1 MFTGIHKHTIIG
13 TMVAALALAAP
24 AFGVELPDGYEMQSA
39 ESSSYSPQALQAL
52 NGRWEATA
60 RFHEQS
66 TGYTPQ
72 ALQAMNERWEATARF
87 HEQSTGYTPQALQAL
102 GERGQAMV
110 EHYGQVSTP
119 ISNVR
124 QIEALERAVRV
135 RSGRA
140 GIRPRP
146 VRAAAEEVPAGRRR
160 RGRLVRVGRRRNRGG
175 LRVPARCARR
185 SGSARDANSGARGA
199 PVARRFPV
207 P

>member
-13 TMVAALALAAP
+13 AMVAALALAAP
-24 AFGVELPDGYEMQSA
+24 AFGVQLPDGYEMQSA

-72 ALQAMNERWEATARF
+72 ALQA
-87 HEQSTGYTPQALQAL
+87 L

-119 ISNVR
+119 ISSR
-124 QIEALERAVRV
+124 PPLDLIERAVARAEPG
-135 RSGRA
+135 SGQPVVA
-140 GIRPRP
+140 GEDDSFSWDGVGI
-146 VRAAAEEVPAGRRR
+146 VAGSVFLLAALAGAALLGMRT
-160 RGRLVRVGRRRNRGG
+160 RGR
-175 LRVPARCARR
+175 
-185 SGSARDANSGARGA
+185 
-199 PVARRFPV
+199 VAHP
-207 P
+207 

>member
-24 AFGVELPDGYEMQSA
+24 AFGVQLPDGYEMQSA

-52 NGRWEATA
+52 GERWEATA

-72 ALQAMNERWEATARF
+72 ALQALGERGQAMARFHEQSTGYTPQALQALGERWEATARF

-119 ISNVR
+119 ISY
-124 QIEALERAVRV
+124 AT
-135 RSGRA
+135 
-140 GIRPRP
+140 
-146 VRAAAEEVPAGRRR
+146 AA
-160 RGRLVRVGRRRNRGG
+160 
-175 LRVPARCARR
+175 
-185 SGSARDANSGARGA
+185 ST
-199 PVARRFPV
+199 
-207 P
+207 

>member
-24 AFGVELPDGYEMQSA
+24 AFGVQLPDGYEMQSA

-52 NGRWEATA
+52 GERWEATA

-72 ALQAMNERWEATARF
+72 ALQALGERGQAMARF

-119 ISNVR
+119 ISSRPPLDQV
-124 QIEALERAVRV
+124 ERAVARAEPG
-135 RSGRA
+135 SGQPVVA
-140 GIRPRP
+140 GEDDSFSWDGVGI
-146 VRAAAEEVPAGRRR
+146 VAGSVFLLAALAGAALLGMRT
-160 RGRLVRVGRRRNRGG
+160 RGR
-175 LRVPARCARR
+175 
-185 SGSARDANSGARGA
+185 
-199 PVARRFPV
+199 VAHP
-207 P
+207 